1 MKNKKIV
8 IAAGGT
14 GGHLFPA
21 SSIKK
26 ALEEKGY
33 KIFLITDKRGKRFA
47 NKFENISVI
56 IGGGWSGE
64 SFFYRLRSLSKLA
77 IGFLQTF
84 YYMLKIRP
92 VAVLGMGGYI
102 SVPVVLCAKIL
113 RKKTFVHNADSIL
126 GNANILLSKFADAT
140 MVSFKETKKVPANA
154 NVVFTGLPLR
164 EDVKNI
170 ADRKYPEIKEDTQI
184 IVTVMGGSQ
193 GAKIFGDVVAKTM
206 AMFDEKTK
214 KKLFIY
220 QQVVE
225 EDIKKIE
232 SFYKKNHISAEIK
245 PFFTNPAELLK
256 KTHIFIGRAGASTV
270 LEIGSIG
277 IPSIFIPIMHKDRQQ
292 FINAEQITSVGGGE
306 ILSQPDFSAKNLY
319 KILEKMVKNANLLA
333 KIAKNAKIFQKKND
347 ASKNIANVID
357 SFLAK

>member
-113 RKKTFVHNADSIL
+113 I
-126 GNANILLSKFADAT
+126 
-140 MVSFKETKKVPANA
+140 
-154 NVVFTGLPLR
+154 
-164 EDVKNI
+164 
-170 ADRKYPEIKEDTQI
+170 
-184 IVTVMGGSQ
+184 
-193 GAKIFGDVVAKTM
+193 
-206 AMFDEKTK
+206 
-214 KKLFIY
+214 
-220 QQVVE
+220 
-225 EDIKKIE
+225 
-232 SFYKKNHISAEIK
+232 
-245 PFFTNPAELLK
+245 
-256 KTHIFIGRAGASTV
+256 
-270 LEIGSIG
+270 
-277 IPSIFIPIMHKDRQQ
+277 
-292 FINAEQITSVGGGE
+292 
-306 ILSQPDFSAKNLY
+306 
-319 KILEKMVKNANLLA
+319 
-333 KIAKNAKIFQKKND
+333 
-347 ASKNIANVID
+347 
-357 SFLAK
+357 